1 MSSQGNIADLEDSH
15 PVESMDEET
24 SAYSMSEAGDTIR
37 RGKKRIRRNISVE
50 QRDGR
55 PLDVIRGVEKK
66 LVEFLCRAENK
77 VSKDALTFIMEQF
90 GEVRAQAVEA
100 IIRSERA
107 ADSSRRPGG
116 PSSYVLERSVALD
129 RR

>member
-50 QRDGR
+50 QRDGDHCMSFVGWR
-55 PLDVIRGVEKK
+55 
-66 LVEFLCRAENK
+66 
-77 VSKDALTFIMEQF
+77 
-90 GEVRAQAVEA
+90 
-100 IIRSERA
+100 RS
-107 ADSSRRPGG
+107 
-116 PSSYVLERSVALD
+116 
-129 RR
+129 